1 MLFEVLAGGAL
12 EQNYQHNREIWMF
25 QKSQMPRVFEQGVW
39 AILEWLVHKGLKE
52 LCHEISPLE
61 NVHFI
66 EQNIQ
71 ITSQKNKQRFKL
83 EEQIQTEGMDW
94 QN

>member
-1 MLFEVLAGGAL
+1 
-12 EQNYQHNREIWMF
+12 MF
-25 QKSQMPRVFEQGVW
+25 QKSQMPRVFEQGAW
-39 AILEWLVHKGLKE
+39 AILEWLVHKVLKE

-66 EQNIQ
+66 KQNIQ
-71 ITSQKNKQRFKL
+71 ITAQKNKQRFKL

>member
-1 MLFEVLAGGAL
+1 
-12 EQNYQHNREIWMF
+12 MF
-25 QKSQMPRVFEQGVW
+25 QKSQMPRVFEQGAW

-66 EQNIQ
+66 EQKIQ
-71 ITSQKNKQRFKL
+71 ITAQKNKQRFKL

>member
-1 MLFEVLAGGAL
+1 
-12 EQNYQHNREIWMF
+12 MF
-25 QKSQMPRVFEQGVW
+25 QKSQMPRVFEQGAW
-39 AILEWLVHKGLKE
+39 AILEWLLHKGLKE

-66 EQNIQ
+66 EWNIQ
-71 ITSQKNKQRFKL
+71 ITAQKKKQRFKL

>member
-1 MLFEVLAGGAL
+1 MLFEVLAGGAFDHL
-12 EQNYQHNREIWMF
+12 NYQHNREIWMF
-25 QKSQMPRVFEQGVW
+25 QKSQMPRVFEQGAW

-71 ITSQKNKQRFKL
+71 ITAKKKITKGLN
-83 EEQIQTEGMDW
+83 
-94 QN
+94 